1 MMRAVT
7 TSWEEGA
14 LATRQGGRARRAVVE
29 LLARQACC
37 VTAQEIFDLLRSGG
51 SAVGLATVYR
61 TVDQLSKDGFLQRIE
76 LGDGTTRYEPA
87 EIGGHHH
94 HHVVCD
100 SCGKVD
106 PFEDGRLEQAL
117 RRVERQTGYAV
128 AAHDVVLRGTCGDCA
143 D

>member
-1 MMRAVT
+1 MTA
-7 TSWEEGA
+7 SWEDGA

-29 LLARQACC
+29 VLARQSCC

-87 EIGGHHH
+87 QQSGHHH

-106 PFEDGRLEQAL
+106 AFEDDRLEQAL
-117 RRVERQTGYAV
+117 HRVEQQTGYAV
-128 AAHDVVLRGTCGDCA
+128 AAHDVVLRGTCADCA

>member
-1 MMRAVT
+1 MAVAA
-7 TSWEEGA
+7 SWEEGA
-14 LATRQGGRARRAVVE
+14 LAARQGGRARRAVVE
-29 LLARQACC
+29 LLAHQACC
-37 VTAQEIFDLLRSGG
+37 VTAQEIFDLLRSRG

-61 TVDQLSKDGFLQRIE
+61 TIDQLSKDGFLQRIE

-106 PFEDGRLEQAL
+106 AFEDDRLEQAL
-117 RRVERQTGYAV
+117 RRVEQQTGYAV
-128 AAHDVVLRGTCGDCA
+128 EAHDVVLRGTCGDCA
-143 D
+143 